1 MKFGNYYS
9 FCISGFRD
17 QLSVNA
23 NLHTNVVL
31 FFFPFFSKTLA
42 GARLKKAIAC
52 AECEKEKQRTVF
64 SFPHPYPTSLVVNKS
79 PAVFVLLSR
88 ALD

>member
-1 MKFGNYYS
+1 MKFGNYQS

-31 FFFPFFSKTLA
+31 CFFPFFSKTLA
-42 GARLKKAIAC
+42 VARSKKGIAG
-52 AECEKEKQRTVF
+52 AECEKEK
-64 SFPHPYPTSLVVNKS
+64 
-79 PAVFVLLSR
+79 
-88 ALD
+88 